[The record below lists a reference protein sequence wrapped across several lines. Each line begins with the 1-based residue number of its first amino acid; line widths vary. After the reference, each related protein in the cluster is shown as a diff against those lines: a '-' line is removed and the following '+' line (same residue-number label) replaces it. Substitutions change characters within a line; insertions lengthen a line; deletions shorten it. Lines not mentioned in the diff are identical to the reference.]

1 MRGGEGAGDAD
12 VLRWGGGLR
21 GGGRGADVLQWGGG
35 VLGGGRGADVL
46 RRGGLRRGG
55 RGTAV
60 LRWGAGAGR
69 RTGRGRAAM
78 GEGAGRRHAGLV
90 MGVRAVCLAQ
100 AVRGRV
106 GREGEACCLAHA
118 VGAVE
123 HAVVEVDV
131 DELRT
136 VLHLPKE
143 SGERSEKGAGKGE
156 SSACLFKPKGV

>member
-1 MRGGEGAGDAD
+1 MRG
-12 VLRWGGGLR
+12 
-21 GGGRGADVLQWGGG
+21 
-35 VLGGGRGADVL
+35 
-46 RRGGLRRGG
+46 GG

-100 AVRGRV
+100 AVRGRE

>member
-1 MRGGEGAGDAD
+1 MLYGYAR
-12 VLRWGGGLR
+12 VLSGLRPRASVLLVQCVGRAAAPSAR
-21 GGGRGADVLQWGGG
+21 GGGSRGCGRAAMGGG
-35 VLGGGRGADVL
+35 V
-46 RRGGLRRGG
+46 
-55 RGTAV
+55 
-60 LRWGAGAGR
+60 AGR

-100 AVRGRV
+100 AVRGRE

>member
-1 MRGGEGAGDAD
+1 MSATCQHQRGNHKALLHLLAASSLSLTFLGFTKHT
-12 VLRWGGGLR
+12 
-21 GGGRGADVLQWGGG
+21 RGADMLLWG
-35 VLGGGRGADVL
+35 V
-46 RRGGLRRGG
+46 
-55 RGTAV
+55 
-60 LRWGAGAGR
+60 GAGR
-69 RTGRGRAAM
+69 QMGCCRAAVKGGGAGRQTGRGCAAM

-106 GREGEACCLAHA
+106 GREGEPCCLAHA

>member
-1 MRGGEGAGDAD
+1 MKRGESPKP
-12 VLRWGGGLR
+12 LF
-21 GGGRGADVLQWGGG
+21 
-35 VLGGGRGADVL
+35 
-46 RRGGLRRGG
+46 
-55 RGTAV
+55 
-60 LRWGAGAGR
+60 
-69 RTGRGRAAM
+69 RAQ
-78 GEGAGRRHAGLV
+78 RHAGLV

-100 AVRGRV
+100 AVRGRE

-131 DELRT
+131 DELRI